1 MRPLHT
7 LLDAL
12 AVIVS
17 GLCAL
22 HCLALPVLLLLFP
35 LLLGSVFT
43 DEDFHRLI
51 LWIILPT
58 SFIAVAAARYRHPD
72 RQVLMWVGSGMA
84 LLLLAAFWA
93 HDHAPAW
100 VDVSLTTLGGLVLA
114 IGHIRNVRMS
124 RHHH

>member
-12 AVIVS
+12 AVLIS

-35 LLLGSVFT
+35 LLIGSVFT
-43 DEDFHRLI
+43 DEEFHRLI

-58 SFIAVAAARYRHPD
+58 SVIAVAAASYRHFD
-72 RQVLMWVGSGMA
+72 RQVLIWVASGMV

-100 VDVSLTTLGGLVLA
+100 VDISLTTVGGLILA
-114 IGHIRNVRMS
+114 IGHIRNVRLS
-124 RHHH
+124 RHH

>member
-12 AVIVS
+12 AVVIS

-22 HCLALPVLLLLFP
+22 HCLALPVLLVFFP
-35 LLLGSVFT
+35 LLFGSVLT
-43 DEDFHRLI
+43 DEDFHRLV

-58 SFIAVAAARYRHPD
+58 SVIAVAAARYRHPS
-72 RQVLMWVGSGMA
+72 RQVLIWVGSGMA

-93 HDHAPAW
+93 HDYMPAW
-100 VDVSLTTLGGLVLA
+100 ADIALTTLGGLMLA
-114 IGHIRNVRMS
+114 VGHIRNIQLS
-124 RHHH
+124 RHH